1 MFRFFLVCLLC
12 LQALPASCT
21 DVPAPAAREESSSL
35 PILWDIDWDAINWRF
50 NPELSF
56 LFIESG
62 FSSRARVFFSPEV
75 KAGDLFLVP
84 QGKRHVCFQVEEV
97 DGVFDGGSYGL
108 RGRIVEKLPR
118 CVKKKAWIE
127 HKIDRRK
134 KRPEF

>member
-1 MFRFFLVCLLC
+1 MLNFIFACFCIFSH
-12 LQALPASCT
+12 PAVSA
-21 DVPAPAAREESSSL
+21 DAPSVASYDEPSSL
-35 PILWDIDWDAINWRF
+35 PILWDVDWDAINWRF
-50 NPELSF
+50 NPDLPF

-84 QGKRHVCFQVEEV
+84 LEKGHVCFQVEEV

-118 CVKKKAWIE
+118 CVKKKAGIQ
-127 HKIDRRK
+127 HKIDRRLQ
-134 KRPEF
+134 RPEF

>member
-1 MFRFFLVCLLC
+1 MIPTMLNFLVACFC
-12 LQALPASCT
+12 IFSHPAVSA
-21 DVPAPAAREESSSL
+21 DVPPVAAYGEPSSL
-35 PILWDIDWDAINWRF
+35 PILWDVDWYAINWRF
-50 NPELSF
+50 NTELSF

-75 KAGDLFLVP
+75 KAGDLFLIP
-84 QGKRHVCFQVEEV
+84 LEKGHVCFQVEEV

-108 RGRIVEKLPR
+108 RGRILKKLPR

-134 KRPEF
+134 